1 MAGIEIREYCGDF
14 EDLVQ
19 FNRRV
24 SIPEYAGKMWFSLP
38 DVLTLRSSG
47 RGGGTW
53 PPIIGTKIV
62 GTIFSIP
69 HSLRIRSSVLPTALI
84 TGLAVDPDH
93 GRIALHLVEDKSAFS
108 TRSRELHLASA
119 GLRQTGR
126 RRHIASGHS
135 THAHFHK
142 GSNSFSARAT
152 GSRYWRLTR

>member
-24 SIPEYAGKMWFSLP
+24 WIPEYAGKMWFSLP
-38 DVLTLRSSG
+38 DVLTLRSWG
-47 RGGGTW
+47 RGGGCMAAYH
-53 PPIIGTKIV
+53 GTKIV

-93 GRIALHLVEDKSAFS
+93 GRIALHLVDESAFS